1 MKSKPEPGEV
11 SSLNSSTSS
20 KKDDSLKRDR
30 ESQELNDSEDEGD
43 LLEDDDEVRRGG
55 GKRSPKHSVLYIN
68 GDQMVMNCD
77 WGSFYLK
84 APTYSWMHFALFI
97 AFFPQLWALVSDYL
111 ICTKLV

>member
-43 LLEDDDEVRRGG
+43 LLEDDDEVRTGG
-55 GKRSPKHSVLYIN
+55 TEDFIHKWRPN
-68 GDQMVMNCD
+68 GDE
-77 WGSFYLK
+77 L
-84 APTYSWMHFALFI
+84 
-97 AFFPQLWALVSDYL
+97 
-111 ICTKLV
+111 

>member
-55 GKRSPKHSVLYIN
+55 GKRSPKHSVLNIN
-68 GDQMVMNCD
+68 GDPIFPNCE
-77 WGSFYLK
+77 
-84 APTYSWMHFALFI
+84 HLFLTI
-97 AFFPQLWALVSDYL
+97 LYAQSS
-111 ICTKLV
+111 CK

>member
-43 LLEDDDEVRRGG
+43 LLEDDDEVRTGG
-55 GKRSPKHSVLYIN
+55 RE
-68 GDQMVMNCD
+68 
-77 WGSFYLK
+77 
-84 APTYSWMHFALFI
+84 A
-97 AFFPQLWALVSDYL
+97 
-111 ICTKLV
+111 